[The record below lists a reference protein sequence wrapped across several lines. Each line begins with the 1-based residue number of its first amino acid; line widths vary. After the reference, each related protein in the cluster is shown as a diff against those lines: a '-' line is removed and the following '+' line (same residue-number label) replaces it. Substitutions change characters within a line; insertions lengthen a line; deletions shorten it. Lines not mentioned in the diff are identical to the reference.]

1 MKKLFLFILL
11 SVSAFAQNGKIRVDD
26 NMRPFLSYI
35 GKTTDGLRDT
45 VYVVCDS
52 LPLPVKPDTGATSY
66 NTTVLSEKFD
76 SLISVFTVRTTT
88 FAVKNLT
95 TDSVQLDSNVCKYL
109 NISLKLSCT
118 DTLFI
123 ANDSTVSAETGIEL
137 LAGDAIRLPCTNTNQ
152 FWIKGSGASANTVKL
167 WWEN

>member
-1 MKKLFLFILL
+1 MKRIVFILL
-11 SVSAFAQNGKIRVDD
+11 SV
-26 NMRPFLSYI
+26 FL
-35 GKTTDGLRDT
+35 
-45 VYVVCDS
+45 
-52 LPLPVKPDTGATSY
+52 A
-66 NTTVLSEKFD
+66 
-76 SLISVFTVRTTT
+76 SVFSQAQSLKGNIPTDEWHRNPVTGYIKGDSAVGVSTINRMPVSLDSNITLNVITANSTT
-88 FAVKNLT
+88 FTVKNLT

-137 LAGDAIRLPCTNTNQ
+137 LGGDAIRLPCTNTNQ
-152 FWIKGSGASANTVKL
+152 FWIRGSGASVNTVKL